1 MASKRGCGDTS
12 ACKRRPQVRA
22 NNANATHAMA
32 ATIACTCQ
40 QWPAVCARIPFSPH
54 SRASVRSLSPYS
66 RLHARRSRA
75 RRAAASLP
83 LAATFEYALF
93 HALRSAIVRARVSA
107 SRRCCACSLIY
118 ARRACKDHSAHAPLR
133 SSSTFPSSAPARS
146 DAHERARAVAGL
158 RRAESGGRAGINGC
172 GGSHPAGGVHL
183 RAGAAAAFAAMRSS
197 GFSTRFVSRR
207 KSLSESVTPA
217 RWRACALSGHQ
228 KLYRPLMASR
238 SARPR
243 ARAPVPVRRYQR
255 PAPCALRP
263 PAPAPAPSCGRA
275 AWGMCEGG
283 ARARSLA
290 RTNARARRDRSG
302 NEPVASVGDTA
313 QFVLTFN
320 VPKPKHQL
328 YGI

>member
-12 ACKRRPQVRA
+12 ACERRPQVRA

-32 ATIACTCQ
+32 ATIARTCQ
-40 QWPAVCARIPFSPH
+40 QWPAACARIPFSTH

-75 RRAAASLP
+75 RRAAALLP

-118 ARRACKDHSAHAPLR
+118 ARRACKVHSVHAPLR

-146 DAHERARAVAGL
+146 DVHERARAVAGL
-158 RRAESGGRAGINGC
+158 RRAESGSRSGIN
-172 GGSHPAGGVHL
+172 GSHPAGGVHL

-243 ARAPVPVRRYQR
+243 ARARACAPLPTPR
-255 PAPCALRP
+255 PL
-263 PAPAPAPSCGRA
+263 RA
-275 AWGMCEGG
+275 ATS
-283 ARARSLA
+283 RAGT
-290 RTNARARRDRSG
+290 RTLLRTRR
-302 NEPVASVGDTA
+302 VGD
-313 QFVLTFN
+313 V
-320 VPKPKHQL
+320 
-328 YGI
+328 